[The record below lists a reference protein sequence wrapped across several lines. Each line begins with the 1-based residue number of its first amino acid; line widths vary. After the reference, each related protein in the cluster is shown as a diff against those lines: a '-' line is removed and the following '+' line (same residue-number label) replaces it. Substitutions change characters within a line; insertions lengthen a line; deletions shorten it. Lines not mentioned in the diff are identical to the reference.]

1 MSTTRPIGRPRSSG
15 AGCRQLKVSCADCGF
30 IARASRGA
38 LERCGMPV
46 CACGRPLEL
55 ERVAVLQ
62 APAVVCL
69 PAAPSP
75 AELEQYGA
83 NGYRRGALPGALAGS
98 SLPAVGRRP
107 SRAPIDPSAV
117 KAPRDTLAELHKRAQ
132 ALARAHDADRLYR
145 EAYGDA
151 ATKRAERRPLA
162 PVWRSIGEAVE
173 AAVRE
178 GFGLETS
185 DLPYKP
191 FKGHEL
197 VRAQYGPTRFATND
211 PKAMLRFAS
220 KHAAKAKRSRE
231 RERKARAR

>member
-38 LERCGMPV
+38 LERCGMPT

-55 ERVAVLQ
+55 ERVAVL
-62 APAVVCL
+62 PV
-69 PAAPSP
+69 PP
-75 AELEQYGA
+75 AELEQYGE